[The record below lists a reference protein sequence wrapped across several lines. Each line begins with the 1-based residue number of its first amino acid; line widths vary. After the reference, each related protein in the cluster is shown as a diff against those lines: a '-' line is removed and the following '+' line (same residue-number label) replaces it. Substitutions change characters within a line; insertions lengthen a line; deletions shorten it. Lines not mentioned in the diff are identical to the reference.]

1 MMSQDT
7 NTSKTKLCPVCGT
20 RLNESATRCLV
31 CGTEL
36 DAKASPRKSEG
47 VKAKRLPEI
56 TLSLPAALGLL
67 ALFITLGAVVVF
79 LIISSNAQG
88 ETPEE
93 MVAVGSPTVSPTVT
107 LTPTVTQTATL
118 EPTWTPLP
126 TIAYT
131 VKANETCSDI
141 AVAFGISVQSII
153 LENNLTASCTLY
165 EGQPLNI
172 PQPTPTAS
180 PQPTA
185 TLSDIEKTE
194 TACDVVYYTVV
205 AGDTL
210 SKIADDYNVSMAA
223 IREYNGLPN
232 DTVYENM
239 PLTIPLCQREP
250 TQGPTPTPTNPPPY
264 AGPNLLLPADGA
276 SFVGSTT
283 SITLQWAAVGNLRD
297 DEAYA
302 ITVTDLTSENRETV
316 TDFVTDTSYILPQ
329 SLLPTDGVPHIYRWS
344 VYIAR
349 QVGGGETETDNW
361 VSAGNLSDQR
371 VFGWFTASG
380 SVPATVTPTP

>member
-1 MMSQDT
+1 MSQDT

-36 DAKASPRKSEG
+36 DAKANLKKSGG

-67 ALFITLGAVVVF
+67 ALFITLVAVVVF
-79 LIISSNAQG
+79 LIISGSAQG
-88 ETPEE
+88 DTPEE
-93 MVAVGSPTVSPTVT
+93 LTAVGSPTASPTIT

-126 TIAYT
+126 TIAYV

-153 LENNLTASCTLY
+153 LENNLTASCTLF
-165 EGQPLNI
+165 EGQGLNI

-185 TLSDIEKTE
+185 TLNEAEKTE
-194 TACDVVYYTVV
+194 TACETVQYTVQEN
-205 AGDTL
+205 DTL
-210 SKIADDYNVSMAA
+210 SKIANDYNVSQAS

-232 DTVYENM
+232 DTVYEGM

-264 AGPNLLLPADGA
+264 SGPNLLLPADGA
-276 SFVGSTT
+276 SFVGTT
-283 SITLQWAAVGNLRD
+283 ASITLQWAAVGELRG

-302 ITVTDLTSENRETV
+302 VTITDLTSDDRTTV

-329 SLLPTDGVPHIYRWS
+329 SLLPTDGTPHIYRWS
-344 VYIAR
+344 IYVAR

-361 VSAGNLSDQR
+361 VTAGNLSDQR
-371 VFGWFTASG
+371 VFGWFTAGG

>member
-7 NTSKTKLCPVCGT
+7 NNTKTKLCPVCGT

-36 DAKASPRKSEG
+36 DAKADLKKSGG

-67 ALFITLGAVVVF
+67 ALFITLVAVVVF
-79 LIISSNAQG
+79 LIISASTQADN
-88 ETPEE
+88 PEE
-93 MVAVGSPTVSPTVT
+93 LEAVGSPTVSPTVT
-107 LTPTVTQTATL
+107 LTPTTTQTPTL
-118 EPTWTPLP
+118 APTWTPLP
-126 TIAYT
+126 PIAYT

-153 LENNLTASCTLY
+153 LENNLTADCTLY
-165 EGQPLNI
+165 ENQPLNI

-194 TACDVVYYTVV
+194 SACGTVDYTVQ
-205 AGDTL
+205 ANDTL
-210 SKIADDYNVSMAA
+210 SKIADEYDVSMTS
-223 IREYNGLPN
+223 IKEYNGMPN
-232 DTVYENM
+232 DTVYEGM
-239 PLTIPLCQREP
+239 PLTIPLCMREP
-250 TQGPTPTPTNPPPY
+250 TQGPTPTPTTPPPY
-264 AGPNLLLPADGA
+264 PGPNLLLPADGA
-276 SFVGSTT
+276 SFIGST
-283 SITLQWAAVGNLRD
+283 SITLQWAAVGELLS

-302 ITVTDLTSENRETV
+302 ITITDLTSDNRETI

-329 SLLPTDGVPHIYRWS
+329 SMMPTDSVPHIYRWS
-344 VYIAR
+344 IYIAR
-349 QVGGGETETDNW
+349 QVSGGATETDNW
-361 VSAGNLSDQR
+361 ISAGNLSDQR
-371 VFGWFTASG
+371 VFGWFSTSG
-380 SVPATVTPTP
+380 PVPTEATTPTP